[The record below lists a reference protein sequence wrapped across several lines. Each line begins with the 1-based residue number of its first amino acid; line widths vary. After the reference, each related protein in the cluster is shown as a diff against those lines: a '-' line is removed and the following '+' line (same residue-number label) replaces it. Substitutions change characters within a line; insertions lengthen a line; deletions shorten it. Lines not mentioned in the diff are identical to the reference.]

1 MPKIIVAALLATTAF
16 AAMALA
22 SGTPYLEMSLP
33 GGLPFGNILAA
44 IGLCAAA
51 GSAVGLSSRGTAL
64 RTASLTALAAA
75 AAWLPVSIAL
85 AGNLTLNF
93 ADGRGIV
100 WLAFSL
106 AVAAGVATAVVWA
119 VVTVLL
125 ARLGFSSAA

>member
-1 MPKIIVAALLATTAF
+1 MPKIIVAALFATTAF
-16 AAMALA
+16 AAMSLA

-33 GGLPFGNILAA
+33 GGLPFGNVLAA
-44 IGLCAAA
+44 VGLCAAA
-51 GSAVGLSSRGTAL
+51 GAAVGLSSRGTMLRAVAL
-64 RTASLTALAAA
+64 AALAAA
-75 AAWLPVSIAL
+75 AAWLPASIAL

-106 AVAAGVATAVVWA
+106 AVAAGVATAVAWA
-119 VVTVLL
+119 VVAVLF